1 MNVEYHISQY
11 TDLISQLKTEIT
23 TLKTQLSNRGE
34 VPVSVQPP
42 QRELKNNS
50 SAPEVSLEDIL
61 PHREALKRHFKEEI
75 KIKSSICSQEK
86 ELDNLNWS
94 ILNKR
99 AELSII
105 IKEKGSSNIQVKII
119 NEEIDEVN

>member
-34 VPVSVQPP
+34 VPVSVQQP

-75 KIKSSICSQEK
+75 KIKSSIC
-86 ELDNLNWS
+86 
-94 ILNKR
+94 
-99 AELSII
+99 
-105 IKEKGSSNIQVKII
+105 
-119 NEEIDEVN
+119 